1 MVGIIIVSH
10 GALAQEFVNTAAMLV
25 GKGENVE
32 FVGINP
38 GDTPDEFYEKV
49 VKAAKYVDT
58 GQGVVA
64 LVDIFGGTPNNT
76 VYHASKTKNIR
87 IVTGVNLPM
96 IIYAFT
102 ERNNEMTQD
111 ELIEGLIR
119 TGRSE
124 ISEFGK

>member
-1 MVGIIIVSH
+1 MIGVIIVSH
-10 GALAQEFVNTAAMLV
+10 GALAQELANTAEMLV

-38 GDTPDEFYEKV
+38 GENPDEFYEKV
-49 VKAAKYVDT
+49 VAAAERVDT
-58 GQGVVA
+58 GKGVVA
-64 LVDIFGGTPNNT
+64 LVDIYGGTPGNI
-76 VYHASKTKNIR
+76 VYRASKVKNIR
-87 IVTGVNLPM
+87 IVTGVNVPM

-102 ERNNEMTQD
+102 ERTDEMTQD
-111 ELIEGLIR
+111 ELVEGLIK

>member
-1 MVGIIIVSH
+1 MVGVIIVSH
-10 GALAQEFVNTAAMLV
+10 GALAQELVNTAAMLV

-38 GDTPDEFYEKV
+38 GDDPEEFYERV
-49 VKAAKYVDT
+49 VKAAERADT
-58 GQGVVA
+58 GKGVVA
-64 LVDIFGGTPNNT
+64 LVDIFGGTPNNI
-76 VYHASKTKNIR
+76 VYRASKTRNIR
-87 IVTGVNLPM
+87 IVTGVNVPM
-96 IIYAFT
+96 VIYAFT

>member
-1 MVGIIIVSH
+1 MVGVIIVSH
-10 GALAQEFVNTAAMLV
+10 GALAQELVNTAAMLV

-38 GDTPDEFYEKV
+38 GDDPEEFYERV
-49 VKAAKYVDT
+49 VKAAERADT
-58 GQGVVA
+58 GKGVVA

-76 VYHASKTKNIR
+76 VYRASKTRNIR
-87 IVTGVNLPM
+87 IVTGVNVPM
-96 IIYAFT
+96 VIYAFT